1 MPRISKKSR
10 IYIAGHTGLVGS
22 RILKRYQDEGFT
34 NILIKTRSELDLLD
48 QVEVDRFFKV
58 ERPEYVILAAAK
70 VGGIMANKTHQADF
84 LYENITIQNNI
95 IWAAHQHGVKKLLF
109 LGSSCIY
116 PRESGQP
123 IKEEYFMT
131 GPLEPTNEGYAIAK
145 IAGMKL
151 CEKISEQYGKNFIS
165 IMPCNIYGPGDHFD
179 PENSHVVAAT
189 IRKFV
194 EAVEQDLP
202 SVEVWGTGKPKRE
215 FLYNE
220 DLADAV
226 FFLMDHYN
234 DRQFVNVGVG
244 NDISI
249 KNLAIRAKRLTGYK
263 GKIVFNT
270 QKPDGMMRKV
280 MDVSKLTAL
289 GWTPKTSF
297 EIGLKKTIDW
307 YLKNRSK

>member
-1 MPRISKKSR
+1 MKIKKNSKLF
-10 IYIAGHTGLVGS
+10 IAGHNGLVGS
-22 RILKRYQDEGFT
+22 RILKKFQDEGFIDIIT
-34 NILIKTRSELDLLD
+34 KTRKELDLTN
-48 QVEVDRFFKV
+48 QSAVEKFFKK
-58 ERPEYVILAAAK
+58 EKPEYVIDAAAK

-84 LYENITIQNNI
+84 LYENLAIQNNL
-95 IWAAHQHGVKKLLF
+95 IWFAHLYGVKKFMF

-116 PRESGQP
+116 PREAKQP

-151 CEKISEQYGKNFIS
+151 CERISEQYGKNFVS
-165 IMPCNIYGPGDHFD
+165 VMPCNIYGPGDHFD
-179 PENSHVVAAT
+179 PENSHVIAAT

-194 EAVEQDLP
+194 DAAEQNLP

-226 FFLMDHYN
+226 FYLMQNYN
-234 DRQFVNVGVG
+234 EREFINVGVG
-244 NDISI
+244 DDISI
-249 KNLAIRAKRLTGYK
+249 KDLAILVKKLTGYK

-270 QKPDGMMRKV
+270 EKPDGMMRKV
-280 MDVSKLTAL
+280 MDVKRLNKL
-289 GWTPKTSF
+289 GWKPKTSF
-297 EIGLKKTIDW
+297 EEGLKKTIEW
-307 YLKNRSK
+307 YKDSK